1 MPKELEFGSIPE
13 FFAQPRLDVL
23 PREIATR
30 LLTGGQ
36 CPPVMVTANAFVSLI
51 GAADGCV
58 DVMDYGRKA
67 GRIARVFDDQGRLG
81 NARCRLG

>member
-1 MPKELEFGSIPE
+1 MPE

-36 CPPVMVTANAFVSLI
+36 CPPVMVTANAFVEKHW
-51 GAADGCV
+51 ADKIDRNAIADLQCRTRRLSRGMCCLDSSRRV
-58 DVMDYGRKA
+58 DNEG
-67 GRIARVFDDQGRLG
+67 
-81 NARCRLG
+81 